1 MAGHSQFRL
10 FGERRFLPFFW
21 AQALGAFNDNV
32 YKNTLVIL
40 ATYHAAEYTSIKP
53 ALLTNLAGGF
63 FILPFVLFSGVS
75 GQLAD
80 RYDKTRVLRAVKIA
94 EIAIMALAGV
104 GFLLHQMPLLLAALF
119 LMGAHSTFF
128 APAKYGFLQQ
138 VLTDDELVGGNA
150 LLEMGTFVG
159 ILAGMLLAGAL
170 VRFGDTSLIVG
181 VLVATAVV
189 GYVFARFIPAQ
200 QAAAPTLSINPS
212 WYRSTLENLAAA
224 RQNEVVFLSILGI
237 SWFWFY
243 GILILAQVPVY
254 VQQLLHGDENGVT
267 MLLFGFTFGVATGSL
282 LCEKLSGRRL
292 EIGLVPLGSLG
303 LTIFGVDLFFATPS
317 TIPPHELPWQALLA
331 WPGVWRV
338 LMDVTLIGLSGG
350 LYIVPL
356 YALTQRITPVAV
368 MSRVI
373 SANSVW
379 NAVFMVVASLFG
391 FVMLSRGVTIPALI
405 LVVAILNLAVA
416 VFIYARLPEF
426 LLRLLAWFL
435 ARVIYRIRVTGLEQ
449 VPERGPALVICNHV
463 SYADALVL
471 SAAVPRPMRF
481 VMEASIFRIPGANL
495 VFRGMKAIPVATRD
509 EDPAVREEAFRQV
522 LAELAA
528 GQLVCIFPEGRLTA
542 DGTIGEFRPGLL
554 RILKERPVPVVP
566 IAISGLWGS
575 AFSRRY
581 RGPART
587 LPRRLW
593 ARIDV
598 RVGAPVPAEEATL
611 GLLATE
617 VARLRGPLA

>member
-10 FGERRFLPFFW
+10 FRERRFLPFFW

-40 ATYHAAEYTSIKP
+40 ATYHAAQYTTLKP
-53 ALLTNLAGGF
+53 ALLTNLAGAL

-80 RYDKTRVLRAVKIA
+80 RFDKTRVLRAVKLC
-94 EIAIMALAGV
+94 EIGIMALAGV
-104 GFLLHQMPLLLAALF
+104 GFFLHSMPVLLAALF

-128 APAKYGFLQQ
+128 SPAKYGLLPQ
-138 VLTDDELVGGNA
+138 VLGSDELVGGNA

-159 ILAGMLLAGAL
+159 ILAGMLVAGAL
-170 VRFGDTSLIVG
+170 AKTADLALIVG
-181 VLVATAVV
+181 VLACTALT
-189 GYVFARFIPAQ
+189 GYVCARFIPPLEPT
-200 QAAAPTLSINPS
+200 APTLRIDPN
-212 WYRSTLENLAAA
+212 WWRSTRENLAAA
-224 RQNEVVFLSILGI
+224 RHSEVVFLAILGI

-243 GILILAQVPVY
+243 GILVLAQVPVY
-254 VQQLLHGDENGVT
+254 VQQLLHGDENGVIL
-267 MLLFGFTFGVATGSL
+267 LLFGFTTGVGTGSL
-282 LCEKLSGRRL
+282 LCETLSGRRL

-303 LTIFGVDLFFATPS
+303 LTVFGVDLYFATPG
-317 TIPPHELPWQALLA
+317 TVPAHELTWRALLA
-331 WPGVWRV
+331 WPGVVHV
-338 LMDVTLIGLSGG
+338 LADVTLIGVFGG

-356 YALTQRITPVAV
+356 YALIQRITPKPLT
-368 MSRVI
+368 SRVV
-373 SANSVW
+373 SANNVW
-379 NAVFMVVASLFG
+379 NSIFMVVASLFG
-391 FVMLSRGVTIPALI
+391 AVMLTRGVSIPMLI

-416 VFIYARLPEF
+416 VFIYVRLPEF
-426 LLRLLAWFL
+426 LLRFLAWVI

-449 VPERGPALVICNHV
+449 IPERGPALVICNHV

-471 SAAVPRPMRF
+471 SAAIPRPMRF
-481 VMEASIFRIPGANL
+481 VMEASIFRIPVANL

-522 LAELAA
+522 LAEL
-528 GQLVCIFPEGRLTA
+528 GRGELVCIFPEGRLTL
-542 DGTIGEFRPGLL
+542 DGSIGEFRPGLL
-554 RILKERPVPVVP
+554 RILREQPVPVVP
-566 IAISGLWGS
+566 VAISGLWGS

-593 ARIDV
+593 SRIDV
-598 RVGAPVPAEEATL
+598 RIGAAVPAAFASLPALAAT
-611 GLLATE
+611 
-617 VARLRGPLA
+617 VARLRGRVP

>member
-40 ATYHAAEYTSIKP
+40 ATRHAAEYTSITP
-53 ALLTNLAGGF
+53 GLLTNLAGAL

-80 RYDKTRVLRAVKIA
+80 RFDKTRVLRAVKVT
-94 EIAIMALAGV
+94 EIAIMALAGI
-104 GFLLHQMPLLLAALF
+104 GFWLHQMPLLLAALF
-119 LMGAHSTFF
+119 LMGMHSTFF

-138 VLTDDELVGGNA
+138 VLEDDELVGGNA

-170 VRFGDTSLIVG
+170 AATGSAPAIAG
-181 VLVATAVV
+181 VLLATAAS
-189 GYVFARFIPAQ
+189 GYLFARFIPPQKAS
-200 QAAAPTLSINPS
+200 APTLRIDPN
-212 WYRSTLENLAAA
+212 WFRSTRDNLAAA

-243 GILILAQVPVY
+243 GILVLQQVPVY
-254 VQQLLHGDENGVT
+254 VQELLHGDESAMT
-267 MLLFGFTFGVATGSL
+267 MLLFGFTFGVGAGSL

-303 LTIFGVDLFFATPS
+303 LTLFGVDLFFATPS
-317 TIPPHELPWQALLA
+317 SVPAHELAWQALLA

-338 LMDVTLIGLSGG
+338 LMDVTLIGVSGG

-356 YALTQRITPVAV
+356 YALTQRITPVSI

-379 NAVFMVVASLFG
+379 NAIFMVVASLFG
-391 FVMLSRGVTIPALI
+391 AVMLSRGVTIPALI

-416 VFIYARLPEF
+416 VFIYAQLPEF
-426 LLRLLAWFL
+426 LLRLLAWFI
-435 ARVIYRIRVTGLEQ
+435 ARVIYRIRVTGLDQ
-449 VPERGPALVICNHV
+449 IPARGPALVICNHV

-471 SAAVPRPMRF
+471 SAAIPRPMRF
-481 VMEASIFRIPGANL
+481 VMESAIFRIPVANH

-509 EDPAVREEAFRQV
+509 EDPAVRESAFRQV
-522 LAELAA
+522 LKELAA
-528 GQLVCIFPEGRLTA
+528 GQLVCIFPEGRLTT

-554 RILKERPVPVVP
+554 RILKEQPVPVVP
-566 IAISGLWGS
+566 VAISGLWGS

-587 LPRRLW
+587 VPRRLW

-598 RVGAPVPAEEATL
+598 RIASPVPAGDATL
-611 GLLATE
+611 GLLASQ
-617 VARLRGPLA
+617 VAQLRGPIP